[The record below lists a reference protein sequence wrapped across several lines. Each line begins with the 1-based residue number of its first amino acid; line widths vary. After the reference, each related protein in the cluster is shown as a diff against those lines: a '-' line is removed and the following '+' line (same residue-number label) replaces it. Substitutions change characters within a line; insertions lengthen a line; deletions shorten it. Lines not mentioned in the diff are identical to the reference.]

1 MTLARRLLAALAV
14 LVAVAA
20 SAGCGGGGDEGGGL
34 RLGYLANITNGAAL
48 VGRNEKIF
56 DRTVTAMPVTTEK
69 FATGT
74 EAVAALLAGSL
85 DASYMG
91 MGPVITTLSRAPGTV
106 RVVAGAGEAG
116 ATLVVRTGSD
126 IHRIADLEGRRVGF
140 PGYGNTQDLT
150 LQWELGQVGLTG
162 GRVGGDV
169 TTVRIRNADL
179 RTAFERGAL
188 DAALAPEPWGSALI
202 HAGLAR
208 LLVPADRLLVDGHY
222 PTVVLVVN
230 AEFADRHP
238 DAVRQLVAAN
248 EEAVARAAAD
258 PDAVAAG
265 FDAVSS
271 SSPPDE
277 VLRAGIAAN
286 TFTTAIDREG
296 TRRLVTAAEEAGY
309 MRHPVTL
316 AQLMPRT
323 P

>member
-1 MTLARRLLAALAV
+1 MRRLAGCLAATALA
-14 LVAVAA
+14 LAA
-20 SAGCGGGGDEGGGL
+20 AGCGGDTDGGSTTL
-34 RLGYLANITNGAAL
+34 RLGFLANITNGAAL
-48 VGRNEKIF
+48 VGANEGIF
-56 DRTVTAMPVTTEK
+56 RRTVTEMPVTTEK

-91 MGPVITTLSRAPGTV
+91 MGPVITTLSRAPGSV

-116 ATLVVRTGSD
+116 ATLVVRADSPVRG
-126 IHRIADLEGRRVGF
+126 IAGLRGRRVGF

-150 LQWELGQVGLTG
+150 LQWELGQAGLTG
-162 GRVGGDV
+162 GRVGADV

-202 HAGLAR
+202 HDGLAR
-208 LLVPADRLLVDGHY
+208 LLVPADRLLVDGRY

-230 AEFADRHP
+230 SAFARRHP
-238 DAVRQLVAAN
+238 EAVRQLVAAN
-248 EEAVARAAAD
+248 RQAVARAAAD
-258 PDAVAAG
+258 PAAVAAG

-271 SSPPDE
+271 SAPPDE

-286 TFTTAIDREG
+286 RFTTQVDRAG
-296 TRRLVTAAEEAGY
+296 TERLVRAAEDAGY
-309 MRHPVTL
+309 MRHPVPL
-316 AQLMPRT
+316 AALLPAT